1 MKNKWT
7 RREFLG
13 ATLVTT
19 ASIGVVGVDSLI
31 VDGSIGVKKRIF
43 PTFDSNV
50 RQLLRAAMD
59 EIIPSND
66 GMPAASQ
73 VGGMEYLERIAAQD
87 LQLRHE
93 FDEGL
98 ATLDRV
104 SRTQFKEGFMR
115 LSPDQ
120 RVRALS
126 ELETTAAPG
135 FFRVLRDYVY
145 EAYYLQPEVQKLIG
159 YEFYPFQKP
168 VPLIKPFDET
178 VLAKVRKMPKLYRE
192 VG

>member
-31 VDGSIGVKKRIF
+31 VDGSIG
-43 PTFDSNV
+43 

-104 SRTQFKEGFMR
+104 SRAQFKEGFMQ